1 MLKIILV
8 AAVASGVLM
17 VPLLAAAESKPVVL
31 KGLDPVALVKGKE
44 VAGSK
49 SIFIDY
55 KKFRY
60 LFTSDADKSTFSHDP
75 DRYAVQRNG
84 ECVMMAGM
92 PGDPNLYLVNNGKL
106 YLAGSDS
113 CLAQMKK
120 QVTVHTK
127 DLENRKKV
135 AIMIFP
141 GVQIIDY
148 TGPFE
153 VLGEAGY
160 DVYTVAEKAEPITTN
175 MGMVVTPKYTFNNCP
190 QPDVLVLP
198 GGSVP
203 QEADPNNPQVM
214 FVKRIAPKTTFT
226 MSVCNGAFWLANSGL
241 IDGKKATTFY
251 GMLNDLKTKYPK
263 IDVIDD
269 AKFADNGQYMCT
281 AGLSSGIEGALH
293 MIEKIDGLGE
303 AKSVALNMEY
313 NWQPNAGFARGA
325 FADKYI
331 RDIIGRTG
339 FTLPDGTNSVVLDV
353 SGDKDHWDKSWSLT
367 GKSLSQHDVAQGIVK
382 QLSAKWTAVNTESD
396 GEETTAW
403 KFTGESGTNW
413 TAKTI
418 VKPDPTDASK
428 LVFSI
433 HLEKAAS

>member
-1 MLKIILV
+1 MLKVILI
-8 AAVASGVLM
+8 AAVASGIVML
-17 VPLLAAAESKPVVL
+17 PLIASAQGKPVVL
-31 KGLDPVALVKGKE
+31 KGLDPVSLVSGKE
-44 VAGSK
+44 VAGNK
-49 SIFIDY
+49 SIYIDY

-60 LFTSDADKSTFSHDP
+60 LFASDEDKAAFTHDP
-75 DRYAVQRNG
+75 DKYAVQRNG
-84 ECVMMAGM
+84 ACVMMESMA
-92 PGDPNLYLVNNGKL
+92 GDPNLFVVNNGKI
-106 YLAGSDS
+106 YLAGSDT
-113 CLAQMKK
+113 CLAQMQK
-120 QVTVHTK
+120 QVAMHTK

-135 AIMIFP
+135 AIMLFP

-160 DVYTVAEKAEPITTN
+160 DVYTVADKPDPITTN
-175 MGMVVTPKYTFNNCP
+175 MGMVVTPKYTFDNCP

-198 GGSVP
+198 GGNVP
-203 QEADPNNPQVM
+203 QEADPNNPQVL
-214 FVKRIAPKTTFT
+214 FVKKTAPKTTFT

-269 AKFADNGQYMCT
+269 AKYADNGQYMCT

-293 MIEKIDGLGE
+293 MVEKIDGLGA

-313 NWQPNAGFARGA
+313 NWQPNSGFARGA
-325 FADKYI
+325 FADKYL
-331 RDIIGRTG
+331 RDIIGRQG
-339 FTLPDGTNSVVLDV
+339 FILPDGTNSTVIDV

-367 GKSLSQHDVAQGIVK
+367 GHALNQHDIAQGIVK

-396 GEETTAW
+396 GEAKTTW
-403 KFTGESGTNW
+403 KFSGEDGTSW
-413 TAKTI
+413 KAETV
-418 VKPDPTDASK
+418 VKPDPSDASK
-428 LVFSI
+428 LIFSV
-433 HLEKAAS
+433 HLEKA